1 MERTNNRAYNVV
13 NSLHPEFIDIV
24 EEGLI
29 NRLNFEQ
36 KIELVNDDNDDDTGF
51 NLI

>member
-13 NSLHPEFIDIV
+13 NSLHPEFMDII

-36 KIELVNDDNDDDTGF
+36 KIELVNDGDDDDAGF